1 MKIVFIMWRNYCKL
15 FLLVLFREIIS
26 FLTNRE
32 CVPMLYTLYS
42 SHEVP
47 FNHESVHESSS
58 SAYGEAAPS
67 AKSLCAHFDPVCI
80 SLFPHLSRW

>member
-1 MKIVFIMWRNYCKL
+1 
-15 FLLVLFREIIS
+15 
-26 FLTNRE
+26 
-32 CVPMLYTLYS
+32 MLYTLYS